1 MPDLQQ
7 ERLPRGGKK
16 SVSRA
21 LLAGETKSH
30 TASCADTASF
40 LGACGPT
47 DHGKPS
53 RWLNA
58 AGRCDNC

>member
-21 LLAGETKSH
+21 LLEGETKSH
-30 TASCADTASF
+30 TAACAGMASF
-40 LGACGPT
+40 LGASRPT
-47 DHGKPS
+47 DHG
-53 RWLNA
+53 
-58 AGRCDNC
+58 